1 MSEEYEHILSRYD
14 FNLPDS
20 LVAIYPPEKR
30 EGGRLLLL
38 RENDPC
44 DDMIQHLP
52 NMLESGDL
60 LVVNNTKVMFARISA
75 RRKTGGKVEVFIT
88 KILGEHECIA
98 MIRPGRRIKI
108 GEELRVCD
116 QNEEI
121 IDGYSI
127 ECCEREQAL
136 WKLKLYPGARS
147 LMNRCGKI
155 PIPPYLNREA
165 NEEDRYRYQTV
176 FAGPLGAVAAPTA
189 GLHLSKD
196 LLFSL
201 KSKGIRIA
209 EITLHV
215 GMGTFAPLRPKN
227 IQTGLLHSE
236 MYAVSPETAEAVR
249 QTKRLGKRVIAVGTT
264 VTRCLESLAL
274 EGDICDKI
282 GETSLFIRE
291 DFSFQVIDGLLTNFH
306 LPKSSLLMLVCA
318 FGGYDRV
325 LRAYKHAIQQQ
336 YRFYSYGDAMLL
348 FPK

>member
-38 RENDPC
+38 REHDPC
-44 DDMIQHLP
+44 DDMIQNLP
-52 NMLESGDL
+52 DMLESGDL
-60 LVVNNTKVMFARISA
+60 LVVNNTKVMFARIAA

-98 MIRPGRRIKI
+98 MIRPGRRIKV
-108 GEELRVCD
+108 GEELWVCD
-116 QNEEI
+116 QNKDI

-127 ECCEREQAL
+127 ECCEKDQAL

-147 LMNRCGKI
+147 LMNRCGNI

-196 LLFSL
+196 
-201 KSKGIRIA
+201 
-209 EITLHV
+209 
-215 GMGTFAPLRPKN
+215 
-227 IQTGLLHSE
+227 
-236 MYAVSPETAEAVR
+236 
-249 QTKRLGKRVIAVGTT
+249 
-264 VTRCLESLAL
+264 
-274 EGDICDKI
+274 
-282 GETSLFIRE
+282 
-291 DFSFQVIDGLLTNFH
+291 
-306 LPKSSLLMLVCA
+306 
-318 FGGYDRV
+318 
-325 LRAYKHAIQQQ
+325 
-336 YRFYSYGDAMLL
+336 
-348 FPK
+348 